1 MIIYT
6 TKETRERL
14 KLKMPNE
21 LNPTLSEFI
30 KKVIS
35 KESGNFMFEWGAKLF
50 YFDRRKCLQVVHFAS
65 KLTLFLI
72 DIKVKDIEKIGDMM
86 AFYIFELYKDKPNLT
101 KKIEKFF
108 ALSPFIC
115 FDKITNK
122 SIITT
127 LNHTESDFAF
137 YGNRFYEYIK
147 NNILHSKQINYDVN
161 FKFIFSSSLD
171 KSDMYFH
178 GGERFEKLILEYIKD

>member
-21 LNPTLSEFI
+21 LNAPFSDFV

-35 KESGNFMFEWGAKLF
+35 KESGNPMLEWGTKLF

-72 DIKVKDIEKIGDMM
+72 DIKVKDIEKIGDMI
-86 AFYIFELYKDKPNLT
+86 AFYLFELYKDKTNVI
-101 KKIEKFF
+101 KKLEKFI
-108 ALSPFIC
+108 ASSPFIC
-115 FDKITNK
+115 FDKLTNK
-122 SIITT
+122 SIIST

-147 NNILHSKQINYDVN
+147 NNILHSRQINYDVN
-161 FKFIFSSSLD
+161 FDFLFTSSID

-178 GGERFEKLILEYIKD
+178 SGDRFKNCF

>member
-21 LNPTLSEFI
+21 LNPPLSEFV
-30 KKVIS
+30 KEVIN
-35 KESGNFMFEWGAKLF
+35 KESGNPMLEWGAKLF
-50 YFDRRKCLQVVHFAS
+50 YFDRRKYLQVVHFAS

-72 DIKVKDIEKIGDMM
+72 DIKVKDIEKIGDMI
-86 AFYIFELYKDKPNLT
+86 AFYLFELYKDKPNVI
-101 KKIEKFF
+101 KKLEKFI
-108 ALSPFIC
+108 ASSPFIC

-122 SIITT
+122 SIIST
-127 LNHTESDFAF
+127 LNHTESNFAF
-137 YGNRFYEYIK
+137 YGNRFYQYIK

-161 FKFIFSSSLD
+161 FDFIFSSSLD

-178 GGERFEKLILEYIKD
+178 SGERFEKLLLEYIAD